1 MSFASVSGSSIG
13 QHLILPFS
21 GNNSGIAMGA
31 QQEVISLPID
41 KGVWIFN
48 ATFSVSTSNLSPVG
62 STLSA
67 QASVTFGTTILA
79 KHHIDNQLSDDV
91 NLVVTTAWK
100 IAARIGL
107 LHTGYTALT
116 QCATTFSRQIS
127 PIILV
132 GRSLTVG

>member
-1 MSFASVSGSSIG
+1 MV
-13 QHLILPFS
+13 LW
-21 GNNSGIAMGA
+21 AMN
-31 QQEVISLPID
+31 QQSQRID
-41 KGVWIFN
+41 RTGCGLRMTK
-48 ATFSVSTSNLSPVG
+48 SPCG
-62 STLSA
+62 
-67 QASVTFGTTILA
+67 
-79 KHHIDNQLSDDV
+79 
-91 NLVVTTAWK
+91 TTAWK

>member
-1 MSFASVSGSSIG
+1 MVLWAMNQQWPRIDRTACGLRITNS
-13 QHLILPFS
+13 PF
-21 GNNSGIAMGA
+21 
-31 QQEVISLPID
+31 
-41 KGVWIFN
+41 
-48 ATFSVSTSNLSPVG
+48 
-62 STLSA
+62 
-67 QASVTFGTTILA
+67 
-79 KHHIDNQLSDDV
+79 
-91 NLVVTTAWK
+91 VTTAWK